1 MNPVTFMNPEKNSS
15 SVNLVLKTPV
25 SFVSE
30 DPEVSSVSGVA
41 ITVGL
46 KDLECRQCELEHR
59 KMAGKSYKSESYN
72 LSIYLP
78 QPIIFRVVMDAC

>member
-1 MNPVTFMNPEKNSS
+1 MS
-15 SVNLVLKTPV
+15 L
-25 SFVSE
+25 VSE
-30 DPEVSSVSGVA
+30 DPEVTSVSGVA
-41 ITVGL
+41 ITLDL
-46 KDLECRQCELEHR
+46 KDLECRQCELEQR